1 MYTEI
6 FSSFAQQTEKAL
18 APYVKF
24 NQLLTQ
30 NVEELTEM
38 QLAALRTYSDLG
50 LNQMKAA
57 SNVRDVQ
64 SLALFGS
71 KQLETLTKLSKQ
83 MIDDGNRLS
92 ELAQQWKLNMDEMV
106 AENMQSQKSA

>member
-30 NVEELTEM
+30 NVEELSAM
-38 QLAALRTYSDLG
+38 QQSALRTYSELG
-50 LNQMKAA
+50 IDQMKSA
-57 SNVRDVQ
+57 SSVTDVQ
-64 SLALFGS
+64 SLAMFGS
-71 KQLETLTKLSKQ
+71 KQLESLTKLSQQ
-83 MIDDGNRLS
+83 MVEDGNHLS
-92 ELAQQWKLNMDEMV
+92 ELAQKWKQEMDELT
-106 AENMQSQKSA
+106 AENVQKSA